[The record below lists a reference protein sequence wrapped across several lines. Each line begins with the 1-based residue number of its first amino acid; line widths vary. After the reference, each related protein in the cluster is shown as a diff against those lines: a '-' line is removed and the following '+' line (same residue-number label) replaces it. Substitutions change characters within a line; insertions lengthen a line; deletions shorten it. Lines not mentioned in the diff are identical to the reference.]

1 MPKINF
7 ISIGSYFKE
16 IGDEI
21 KNKNLDT
28 FLSFCMT
35 SKIQA
40 QKVIDFQLQK
50 VNENAAWYSG
60 IVYAIY
66 AFFS

>member
-50 VNENAAWYSG
+50 VNENADCILSSVTDFG
-60 IVYAIY
+60 KIY
-66 AFFS
+66 